1 MKTWFASATWALLLP
16 AACLSL
22 SCLAA
27 PRATVQMSVTL
38 AHNSPDEQKTQAQ
51 LAALL
56 NKYDVSTWIRTRQI
70 IIKEKEIPHSHPVL
84 TLNTRHLDR
93 DDLLLSTFVHE
104 QIHWAIDA
112 KPAPLAAAIKE
123 LKARYPV
130 LPVGYPKGASDAQG
144 NYEHLIIIY
153 LEDQANRQLLG
164 RQGARKVMQHWATDH
179 YTALVDIVVK
189 DNAGIAAIV
198 KKHGL
203 LL

>member
-1 MKTWFASATWALLLP
+1 MKTMFAKSSWAALLP
-16 AACLSL
+16 AALFSV

-27 PRATVQMSVTL
+27 PQMSVTL

-51 LAALL
+51 LAGLM
-56 NKYDVSTWIRTRQI
+56 NKHDVSKWVRTRQVI
-70 IIKEKEIPHSHPVL
+70 IAEKEIPHSHPVL

-112 KPAPLAAAIKE
+112 KPAPLAAAVKE

-130 LPVGYPKGASDAQG
+130 LPVGYPKGANDAQG
-144 NYEHLIIIY
+144 NYEHLIVIY

-164 RQGARKVMQHWATDH
+164 LQGARQVMQYWARDH
-179 YTALVDIVVK
+179 YTALVDIVVR
-189 DNAGIAAIV
+189 DNASIAAIV
-198 KKHGL
+198 KRHGL
-203 LL
+203 LP